1 MQEAPVLRPLSVG
14 DIIDRVLRLI
24 RANIVLIIGIALIPD
39 LVLEILQRVS
49 GLSQTLDPNDLRVL
63 LDPTAAPFSPRQLQ
77 PPNTGAVIA
86 VVIVSIAVSLIQAGA
101 LIEAIGQRYLGRT
114 ITVREAYE
122 RGLRAVP
129 RLVLSALVVVVV
141 FTAVILVIIAGVA
154 LLNASAGAGIAL
166 ALVGIVGFFF
176 VLPWAFLSLT
186 VVGPAIVL
194 EGLGPIAAIRRSFH
208 LMDKARL
215 RALGL
220 YILVWIISIILGI
233 VLGIVFL
240 VSFVTDPAVRSVLQ
254 VVASVVSSVISSPLL
269 YGAAVVLFYDLRVR
283 REAFDLQLA
292 AEALPREG

>member
-63 LDPTAAPFSPRQLQ
+63 FDPTAAPFSPRQLQ